1 MSLDELFETADVVSL
16 HCPYGPSTH
25 HLVDAARLR
34 SMKHT
39 AYLVNSARGPIVDED
54 ALVAA
59 LRAGEIAG
67 AGLDVFENEPA
78 VHPGLLDLENVVLL
92 PHLGSATTETR
103 AAMAE
108 LAADNALAVLRGD
121 PPITPVTKI

>member
-1 MSLDELFETADVVSL
+1 
-16 HCPYGPSTH
+16 
-25 HLVDAARLR
+25 
-34 SMKHT
+34 MKHT

-78 VHPGLLDLENVVLL
+78 VHPGLLELENVVLL

-121 PPITPVTKI
+121 APITPVTRV

>member
-1 MSLDELFETADVVSL
+1 MPLAADSIEGLDARKVSLDELFETADVVSL

-67 AGLDVFENEPA
+67 AG
-78 VHPGLLDLENVVLL
+78 PGE
-92 PHLGSATTETR
+92 
-103 AAMAE
+103 
-108 LAADNALAVLRGD
+108 
-121 PPITPVTKI
+121 